1 MGFYRTLK
9 IGQQYLNSWPLEP
22 KLGAIFPENRVIKA
36 TLFAQ
41 KMMPFLAV
49 LFVVW
54 QQIYARG
61 DNMALAVAVLSA
73 LFALCLPLQG
83 FYWLGKRAQTPLSP
97 KSAVGFH
104 HVLEKLKEKQEVI
117 PNFSDKPTYLDLA
130 NLLKMAQKKLPQDFW
145 QDL

>member
-9 IGQQYLNSWPLEP
+9 MGQHYLNIWPLEP

-83 FYWLGKRAQTPLSP
+83 FYWLGKRAQTPLS
-97 KSAVGFH
+97 SQSVVGFH

>member
-9 IGQQYLNSWPLEP
+9 IGQHYLNSWPLEP

-36 TLFAQ
+36 TLFTQ

-83 FYWLGKRAQTPLSP
+83 FYWLGKRAQTALSP
-97 KSAVGFH
+97 QSAVGFH

-130 NLLKMAQKKLPQDFW
+130 NLLKMAQKKLPRDFW

>member
-9 IGQQYLNSWPLEP
+9 AGQHYLNSWPLEP

-83 FYWLGKRAQTPLSP
+83 FYWLGKRAQTALSP
-97 KSAVGFH
+97 QSAVGFH

-130 NLLKMAQKKLPQDFW
+130 NLLKIAQKKLPRDFW
-145 QDL
+145 QEL

>member
-9 IGQQYLNSWPLEP
+9 VGQHYLNIWPLEP

-97 KSAVGFH
+97 QSAVGFQQD
-104 HVLEKLKEKQEVI
+104 LEKLKEKQEVI

-130 NLLKMAQKKLPQDFW
+130 NLLKMAQKKLPRDFW

>member
-9 IGQQYLNSWPLEP
+9 VGQQYLNIWPLEP
-22 KLGAIFPENRVIKA
+22 KLGAIFPENRIIKA

-83 FYWLGKRAQTPLSP
+83 FYWLGKRAQMPLSP
-97 KSAVGFH
+97 QSAVGFQR
-104 HVLEKLKEKQEVI
+104 VFEKLRETHDTL
-117 PNFSDKPTYLDLA
+117 PSFPDKPTYLNLA
-130 NLLKMAQKKLPQDFW
+130 KLLNLAQKKLPRDFW
-145 QDL
+145 QEL

>member
-1 MGFYRTLK
+1 MGFYRILK
-9 IGQQYLNSWPLEP
+9 AGQHYLNIWPLEP

-97 KSAVGFH
+97 QSAVGFH
-104 HVLEKLKEKQEVI
+104 HVLEKVTEKQEVI
-117 PNFSDKPTYLDLA
+117 PYFSDKPTYLDLA
-130 NLLKMAQKKLPQDFW
+130 NLLKMAQKKLPRDFW

>member
-9 IGQQYLNSWPLEP
+9 VGQHYLNIWPLEP

-83 FYWLGKRAQTPLSP
+83 FYWLGKRAQTALSP
-97 KSAVGFH
+97 QSAVGFH
-104 HVLEKLKEKQEVI
+104 HVLEKLKERQEVI

-130 NLLKMAQKKLPQDFW
+130 NLLKMAQKKLPRDFW
-145 QDL
+145 QAL

>member
-83 FYWLGKRAQTPLSP
+83 FYWLGKRAQTALSP
-97 KSAVGFH
+97 QSAVGFH

-130 NLLKMAQKKLPQDFW
+130 KLLNLAQKKLPRDFW
-145 QDL
+145 QEL

>member
-9 IGQQYLNSWPLEP
+9 VGQHYLNIWPLEP

-83 FYWLGKRAQTPLSP
+83 FYWLGKRAPTPLSP
-97 KSAVGFH
+97 QSAVGFH

-130 NLLKMAQKKLPQDFW
+130 NLLKMAQKKLPRDFW

>member
-1 MGFYRTLK
+1 MGFYRILK
-9 IGQQYLNSWPLEP
+9 AGQHYLNIWPLEP

-97 KSAVGFH
+97 QSAVGFH
-104 HVLEKLKEKQEVI
+104 HVLEKLKERQEVI

>member
-9 IGQQYLNSWPLEP
+9 VGQHYLNSWPLEP

-83 FYWLGKRAQTPLSP
+83 FYWLGKRAQMRLSP
-97 KSAVGFH
+97 QSAVGFH

-130 NLLKMAQKKLPQDFW
+130 NLLKIAQKKLPRDFW
-145 QDL
+145 QEL

>member
-9 IGQQYLNSWPLEP
+9 VGQQYLNSWPLEP
-22 KLGAIFPENRVIKA
+22 KLGAIFPENRIIKA

-97 KSAVGFH
+97 QSAVGFQR
-104 HVLEKLKEKQEVI
+104 VLEKLREIQDTLPHFPEQ
-117 PNFSDKPTYLDLA
+117 PTYLDLA
-130 NLLKMAQKKLPQDFW
+130 NLLNLAQKKLPHDFW
-145 QDL
+145 QEL

>member
-9 IGQQYLNSWPLEP
+9 MGQHYLNIWPLEP

-83 FYWLGKRAQTPLSP
+83 FYWLGKRAQTALSP
-97 KSAVGFH
+97 QSAVGFH
-104 HVLEKLKEKQEVI
+104 HVLEKLKERQEVI

>member
-9 IGQQYLNSWPLEP
+9 VGQQYLNSWPLES

-54 QQIYARG
+54 QQIYAHG
-61 DNMALAVAVLSA
+61 DNMAFAVAVLSA
-73 LFALCLPLQG
+73 LFGLCLPLQG
-83 FYWLGKRAQTPLSP
+83 FYWLGKRSQTALSP
-97 KSAVGFH
+97 QSAVGFH

>member
-9 IGQQYLNSWPLEP
+9 AGQHYLHIWPLEP

-83 FYWLGKRAQTPLSP
+83 FYWLGKRAQTALSP
-97 KSAVGFH
+97 QSAVGFH
-104 HVLEKLKEKQEVI
+104 YVLEKLKEKQEVI

-130 NLLKMAQKKLPQDFW
+130 NLLKMAQKKLPRDFW

>member
-9 IGQQYLNSWPLEP
+9 VGQHYLNIWPLEP

-83 FYWLGKRAQTPLSP
+83 FYWLGKRAQMRLSP
-97 KSAVGFH
+97 QSAVGFH

-130 NLLKMAQKKLPQDFW
+130 NLLKMAQKKLPRDFW

>member
-9 IGQQYLNSWPLEP
+9 VGQHYLNSWPLEP

-83 FYWLGKRAQTPLSP
+83 FYWLGKRAQTPLSSQ
-97 KSAVGFH
+97 SAVGFH

-130 NLLKMAQKKLPQDFW
+130 NLLKMAQKKLPRDFW

>member
-83 FYWLGKRAQTPLSP
+83 FYWLGKRAQTPLSSQ
-97 KSAVGFH
+97 SAVGFH

>member
-9 IGQQYLNSWPLEP
+9 VGQHYLNIWPLEP

-61 DNMALAVAVLSA
+61 DNMAHYLRYVCRYRDSIGWANAH
-73 LFALCLPLQG
+73 
-83 FYWLGKRAQTPLSP
+83 KRHCPP
-97 KSAVGFH
+97 KVRSVF
-104 HVLEKLKEKQEVI
+104 
-117 PNFSDKPTYLDLA
+117 TT
-130 NLLKMAQKKLPQDFW
+130 FW
-145 QDL
+145 KN

>member
-97 KSAVGFH
+97 QSAVGFH
-104 HVLEKLKEKQEVI
+104 HVLEKLKEKQAVI

>member
-22 KLGAIFPENRVIKA
+22 KLGAIFPENRIIKA

-83 FYWLGKRAQTPLSP
+83 FYWLGKRAQMPLSP
-97 KSAVGFH
+97 QSAVGFH

-117 PNFSDKPTYLDLA
+117 PSFSDKPTYLDLA
-130 NLLKMAQKKLPQDFW
+130 NLLKMAQKKLPRDFW
-145 QDL
+145 QEL

>member
-9 IGQQYLNSWPLEP
+9 AGQHYLNIWPLEP

-97 KSAVGFH
+97 QSAVGFH
-104 HVLEKLKEKQEVI
+104 HIWEKLKEKQEVI

-130 NLLKMAQKKLPQDFW
+130 NLLKMAQKKLPRDFW

>member
-9 IGQQYLNSWPLEP
+9 VGQHYLNIWPLET

-83 FYWLGKRAQTPLSP
+83 FYWLGKRAQTALSP
-97 KSAVGFH
+97 QSAVGFH

-130 NLLKMAQKKLPQDFW
+130 NLLKMAQKKLPRDFW

>member
-9 IGQQYLNSWPLEP
+9 VGQHYLNIWPLEP

-49 LFVVW
+49 LCVVW

-83 FYWLGKRAQTPLSP
+83 FYWLGKRAQTALSP
-97 KSAVGFH
+97 QSAVGFH
-104 HVLEKLKEKQEVI
+104 HVLEKLKEKQEAI

-130 NLLKMAQKKLPQDFW
+130 NLLKMAQKKLPRDFW

>member
-9 IGQQYLNSWPLEP
+9 VGQHYLNSWPLEP
-22 KLGAIFPENRVIKA
+22 KLGAIFPENRIIKA

-83 FYWLGKRAQTPLSP
+83 FYWLGKRAQTALSP
-97 KSAVGFH
+97 QSAVGFH

-130 NLLKMAQKKLPQDFW
+130 NLLKMAQKKLPRDFW
-145 QDL
+145 QAL

>member
-9 IGQQYLNSWPLEP
+9 MGQHYLNIWPLEP
-22 KLGAIFPENRVIKA
+22 KLGAIFLENRVIKA

-83 FYWLGKRAQTPLSP
+83 FYWLGKRAQTALSP
-97 KSAVGFH
+97 QSAVGFH

-130 NLLKMAQKKLPQDFW
+130 NLLKMAQKKLPRDFW

>member
-9 IGQQYLNSWPLEP
+9 VGQHYLNIWPLEP

-73 LFALCLPLQG
+73 LFALCFPLQG

-97 KSAVGFH
+97 QSVVGFH

>member
-9 IGQQYLNSWPLEP
+9 MGQHYLNIWPLEP
-22 KLGAIFPENRVIKA
+22 KLGAIFPENRIIKS

-97 KSAVGFH
+97 QSAVGFH

-130 NLLKMAQKKLPQDFW
+130 KLLNLAQKKLPQDFR

>member
-9 IGQQYLNSWPLEP
+9 VGQHYLNSWPLEP

-83 FYWLGKRAQTPLSP
+83 FYWLGKRAQTALSP
-97 KSAVGFH
+97 QSAVGFH

-130 NLLKMAQKKLPQDFW
+130 NLLKMAQKKLPRDFW

>member
-9 IGQQYLNSWPLEP
+9 MGQHYLNIWPLEP

-83 FYWLGKRAQTPLSP
+83 FYWLGKRAQTALSP
-97 KSAVGFH
+97 QSAVGFQR
-104 HVLEKLKEKQEVI
+104 VLEKLKEKQEVI

-130 NLLKMAQKKLPQDFW
+130 NLLKMAQKKLPRDFW

>member
-9 IGQQYLNSWPLEP
+9 MGQHYLNIWPLEP

-83 FYWLGKRAQTPLSP
+83 FYWLGKRAQTLLSP
-97 KSAVGFH
+97 QSAVGFH

-130 NLLKMAQKKLPQDFW
+130 NLLKMAQKKLPRDFW

>member
-9 IGQQYLNSWPLEP
+9 VGQHYLNIWPLEP

-83 FYWLGKRAQTPLSP
+83 FYWLGKRAQTALSP
-97 KSAVGFH
+97 QSEVGFH
-104 HVLEKLKEKQEVI
+104 HVLEKLKEKQEAI
-117 PNFSDKPTYLDLA
+117 PSFSDKPTYLDLA
-130 NLLKMAQKKLPQDFW
+130 NLLKMAQKKLPRDFW

>member
-9 IGQQYLNSWPLEP
+9 MGQHYLNIWPLEP

-83 FYWLGKRAQTPLSP
+83 FYWLGKRAQTALSP
-97 KSAVGFH
+97 QSAVGFH

-117 PNFSDKPTYLDLA
+117 PNFFDKPTYLDLA
-130 NLLKMAQKKLPQDFW
+130 NLLKMAQKKLPRDFW

>member
-9 IGQQYLNSWPLEP
+9 VGQQYLNIWPLEP

-83 FYWLGKRAQTPLSP
+83 FYWLGKRAQTALSP
-97 KSAVGFH
+97 QSAVGFH

-130 NLLKMAQKKLPQDFW
+130 KLLNLAQKKLPRDFW
-145 QDL
+145 QEL

>member
-9 IGQQYLNSWPLEP
+9 VGQHYLNIWPLEP

-83 FYWLGKRAQTPLSP
+83 VYWLGKRAQTELSP
-97 KSAVGFH
+97 QSEVGFH

-130 NLLKMAQKKLPQDFW
+130 NLLKMAQKKLPRDFW
-145 QDL
+145 QAL

>member
-9 IGQQYLNSWPLEP
+9 VGQHYLNIWPLEP

-97 KSAVGFH
+97 QSAVGFH
-104 HVLEKLKEKQEVI
+104 HGLEKLKEKQEVI

-130 NLLKMAQKKLPQDFW
+130 NLLKMAQKKLPRDFW

>member
-9 IGQQYLNSWPLEP
+9 IGQHYLNSWPLEP
-22 KLGAIFPENRVIKA
+22 KLGAIFPENRIIKA

-83 FYWLGKRAQTPLSP
+83 FYWLGKRAQTALSP
-97 KSAVGFH
+97 QSAVGFH

-130 NLLKMAQKKLPQDFW
+130 KLLNLAQKKLPRDFW
-145 QDL
+145 QEL